1 MSRTRDGG
9 RAPLLEHVRE
19 LRRRAVLAAAG
30 TIVAAA
36 ASWWLYAPAF
46 DAIQAPVLAAGERRD
61 SETALNFSGLASA
74 LDLHVKG
81 ALFLGVVLASPWWL
95 YQLWAFVTPGLKGR
109 ERRWAAGFLG
119 AAVPL
124 FAGGVALAWWALP
137 NAVRMLTAFTPDG
150 AANLIDAQSYLS
162 FVMRL
167 ALAFGVAFIL
177 PVFMAGLGLAG
188 VARGSTWLKGWRW
201 AVIANFVFAAVMT
214 PTPDAV
220 TMLAVAV
227 PMCALYFAAVAVC
240 IVHDRRVDARRA
252 ALLESSPADRTIGS

>member
-1 MSRTRDGG
+1 MSRTRGDG
-9 RAPLLEHVRE
+9 RAPLREHLRE

-30 TIVAAA
+30 TLAAA
-36 ASWWLYAPAF
+36 VAGWWLYAPVF
-46 DAIQAPVLAAGERRD
+46 DAVQAPVLAAGERRGSD
-61 SETALNFSGLASA
+61 TALNFSGLASA
-74 LDLHVKG
+74 FDLHLKG
-81 ALFLGVVLASPWWL
+81 ALFLGVLLACPWWL
-95 YQLWAFVTPGLKGR
+95 YQLWAFVTPGLTGR
-109 ERRWAAGFLG
+109 ERRWAVGFLG

-150 AANLIDAQSYLS
+150 AANFIDAQSYLS

-167 ALAFGVAFIL
+167 ALAFGIAFVL
-177 PVFMAGLGLAG
+177 PVLMAGLGLAG
-188 VARGSTWLKGWRW
+188 VVRGSTWLGGWRW

-240 IVHDRRVDARRA
+240 LAHDRRLDARRA
-252 ALLESSPADRTIGS
+252 ALLGASGDRSIGS